1 MACKVLLQSLLY
13 LLLNPL
19 LELYISTLLNMQF
32 PQMPFVLVPKGFENA
47 SLPENTVLLRFFTST
62 TPWLRSRGIPDP
74 LPTKCG
80 LFTTPR
86 CSPYPEHTSS
96 HIIVLRFCSSL
107 FPLGSRV
114 LEESDYVLLAI
125 LSPSYIAESKAHI
138 RHSVNLMNESV
149 SEGTVF

>member
-1 MACKVLLQSLLY
+1 MLASLKTLYCLGFLLR
-13 LLLNPL
+13 PL
-19 LELYISTLLNMQF
+19 LDLDPE
-32 PQMPFVLVPKGFENA
+32 A
-47 SLPENTVLLRFFTST
+47 SL
-62 TPWLRSRGIPDP
+62 TPSPPNVDY
-74 LPTKCG
+74 LPPC
-80 LFTTPR
+80 

-96 HIIVLRFCSSL
+96 HIIVLRFCFIL